1 MRTLLLILVFSI
13 SVAAQQSVPACTV
26 VLADLPPLRGLTL
39 RAARADVSTKFPY
52 LTGGPEVFVQEIKQ
66 DNLHEVMVEFFDDRL
81 SAIGVSYQKIP
92 FLSPSDF
99 ADSISASFKLPRRS
113 WTIVAPSL
121 AAINCKDFGVVL
133 DMHNKS
139 LMLSDTVAAAAK
151 RARDSKTFKP

>member
-1 MRTLLLILVFSI
+1 MRTLLLILVFSF
-13 SVAAQQSVPACTV
+13 SVAAQSVPACTV

-52 LTGGPEVFVQEIKQ
+52 LTGGPAVFVQELKQ
-66 DNLHEVMVEFFDDRL
+66 DNIHEVMVEFFDDRL

-99 ADSISASFKLPRRS
+99 ADSISASFRLPRRS
-113 WTIVAPSL
+113 WVIVAPSL
-121 AAINCKDFGVVL
+121 AVITCKDFGVVL
-133 DMHNKS
+133 DIHNKS